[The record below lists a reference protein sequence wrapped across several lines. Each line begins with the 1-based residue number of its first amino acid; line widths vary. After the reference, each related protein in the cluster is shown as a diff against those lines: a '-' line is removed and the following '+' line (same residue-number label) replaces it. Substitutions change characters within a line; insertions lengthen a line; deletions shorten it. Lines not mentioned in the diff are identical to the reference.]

1 MIDPIIEMKRAEV
14 LLLYSKYGHSAL
26 YIKAFNELHELNMEL
41 MAKQYRKERSLQ
53 SEANPLP

>member
-14 LLLYSKYGHSAL
+14 LLLYSKYGYSTL

-41 MAKQYRKERSLQ
+41 MAKQYRKERSLH